1 MPKQFNAR
9 IGDKTLFAMTLERVA
24 GLAGVRGAIVVT
36 GSRHLDLVRSELSGS
51 TGVVETI
58 LVEPE
63 ARNTA
68 PAAIAAA
75 LVANPDDVVLILPSD
90 HLIADLAGF
99 HDGVARAVSL
109 ASSGGIVTF
118 GIKPTRPE
126 TGFGYIEMGD
136 PVGQGFAVKTF
147 KEKPVEPDAVEM
159 VADGRHLWNSGMFV
173 ARADHLLNEA
183 EQHCP
188 EVLESVSASLPGV
201 WDGQVDLGW
210 EFGEAEAI
218 SIDYAIME
226 RTERSIVV
234 PLDVGWD
241 DIGSYHSLHAVS
253 PQDELGNHISGE
265 VTVSN
270 VRGSYIHSTSRPL
283 VVAGLEDVVVVETPD
298 GVLVVPLGY
307 SQDVGDLQKG
317 ATPG

>member
-1 MPKQFNAR
+1 
-9 IGDKTLFAMTLERVA
+9 MTLERVV
-24 GLAGVRGAIVVT
+24 GLSGVRGAVIVT
-36 GSRHLDLVRSELSGS
+36 GSRHLDLIRRELSAS
-51 TGVVETI
+51 AATVETI
-58 LVEPE
+58 LVEPQ

-75 LVANPDDVVLILPSD
+75 LVASPDDVVLILPSD
-90 HLIADLAGF
+90 HLIADLDGF
-99 HDGVARAVSL
+99 HEGVARAVSL

-136 PVGQGFAVKTF
+136 AIGEGFAVKTF
-147 KEKPVEPDAVEM
+147 KEKPSEPDAVEM

-173 ARADHLLNEA
+173 ARADHLLDEA
-183 EQHCP
+183 ERHCP
-188 EVLESVSASLPGV
+188 EILESVSASLPGRPL
-201 WDGQVDLGW
+201 GEVDLGS
-210 EFGEAEAI
+210 EFAMAEAI

-226 RTERSIVV
+226 RTDRSMVV

-241 DIGSYHSLHAVS
+241 DIGSYRSLHAVS
-253 PQDELGNHISGE
+253 PRDEQGNHISGE
-265 VTVSN
+265 VIVSN
-270 VRGSYIHSTSRPL
+270 VRGSYIHATSRPL

-317 ATPG
+317 ASSR